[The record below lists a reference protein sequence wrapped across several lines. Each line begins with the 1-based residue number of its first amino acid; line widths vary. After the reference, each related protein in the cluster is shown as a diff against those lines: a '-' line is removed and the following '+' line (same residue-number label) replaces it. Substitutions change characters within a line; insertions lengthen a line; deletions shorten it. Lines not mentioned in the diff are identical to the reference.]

1 MLNTHLALLQQ
12 RYGAMESCVDAI
24 SQAFVLMR
32 DCIAAE
38 GTLLL
43 AGNGG
48 SAADADHWTGELLKG
63 FCKLRPLPAE
73 ARASMRP
80 DLADKLQGGIRAIPL
95 TGFAA
100 FTTAFSN
107 DVDANLIWAQL
118 VYTLGRTGDIFIGIS
133 TSGNAKNVCAAAEA
147 ARAKGLKVIGL
158 TGAKGGTLKSLSD
171 VCICVPATETFH
183 VQELHLPTYHCLSL
197 MLEDEFFN
205 E

>member
-1 MLNTHLALLQQ
+1 MSPHLELLQQ
-12 RYGAMESCVDAI
+12 RYPAMGACIDTMQ
-24 SQAFVLMR
+24 QAYLAMR
-32 DCIAAE
+32 DCIAQD

-63 FCKLRPLPAE
+63 FCKLRPLPAD

-80 DLADKLQGGIRAIPL
+80 ELANKLQGGIRAIPL

-118 VYTLGRTGDIFIGIS
+118 VYTLGRRGDVFIGIS

-158 TGAKGGTLKSLSD
+158 TGAKGGMLKGLSD
-171 VCICVPATETFH
+171 VCICVPVTETFQ

-197 MLEDEFFN
+197 MLEDEFFGA
-205 E
+205 